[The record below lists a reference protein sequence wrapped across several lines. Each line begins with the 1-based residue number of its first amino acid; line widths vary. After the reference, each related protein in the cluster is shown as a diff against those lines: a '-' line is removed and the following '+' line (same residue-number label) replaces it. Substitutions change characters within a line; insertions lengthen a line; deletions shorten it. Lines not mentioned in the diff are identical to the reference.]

1 MTRDRKELEHFL
13 SQQHLARSLTLSEI
27 GTLLEYTE
35 CVEFNKDDLIADVG
49 EVGEALFF
57 VLSGEVTLVH
67 VNGKNEVEVGRMLA
81 GELMGE
87 MSFFDREPRSARLKA
102 RKKQTEVL
110 RMSRAMYKR
119 LRVEHP
125 YIAVNVLEQAI
136 ISLDHLVRRMG
147 KSAANLSGYLFA
159 SGGRH

>member
-1 MTRDRKELEHFL
+1 MARDRKELEHFL
-13 SQQHLARSLTLSEI
+13 SQQYLAQSLTLGEI

-35 CVEFNKDDLIADVG
+35 CVEFNKGEVIAEIG

-57 VLSGEVTLVH
+57 VLSGEVALFNVTS
-67 VNGKNEVEVGRMLA
+67 GKEVEVGRMLA

-102 RKKQTEVL
+102 HKKQTEVL

-147 KSAANLSGYLFA
+147 SNTANLAGYLFS